1 MGTTANNAPV
11 YGNTLK
17 ALLAPPPPFETH
29 VDDSQLKDLY
39 KDYPFNWAVNLAITR
54 LGDAGL
60 IVDIH
65 HFRMTYPK
73 LKALKRENERLNHII
88 GALQKEQ
95 EAHTQEIQQ
104 FIDGI
109 QEIKERL
116 TATRVMSQIT
126 PLLQRMAVEGG
137 MIWDSIYPQL
147 YHAPSAAPV
156 EHTRPPTPH
165 PPLHPTNPEP
175 PSASSSVYALQT
187 PTPEMPRPL
196 SPPGPGI
203 PADSLQTPVLLI
215 PPWADYSA
223 TRRGPHHQPTPFNSE
238 QSNFTIWPP
247 LLTQPPGTM
256 PATCTLPARS
266 TDASTACKAGTGTC
280 TALCPTPSAASL
292 SDVWSWPGT
301 PTS

>member
-1 MGTTANNAPV
+1 
-11 YGNTLK
+11 
-17 ALLAPPPPFETH
+17 
-29 VDDSQLKDLY
+29 
-39 KDYPFNWAVNLAITR
+39 
-54 LGDAGL
+54 
-60 IVDIH
+60 
-65 HFRMTYPK
+65 
-73 LKALKRENERLNHII
+73 
-88 GALQKEQ
+88 
-95 EAHTQEIQQ
+95 
-104 FIDGI
+104 
-109 QEIKERL
+109 
-116 TATRVMSQIT
+116 MSWIT

-147 YHAPSAAPV
+147 YHVPLAAPI

-165 PPLHPTNPEP
+165 PALRPTNPEP
-175 PSASSSVYALQT
+175 PSASSSAYVLQT
-187 PTPEMPRPL
+187 LTPDMPQPP

-266 TDASTACKAGTGTC
+266 ADASTACKAGTGTC

-292 SDVWSWPGT
+292 SDVWSWP
-301 PTS
+301 